1 MEDLEKKIEY
11 QFIPAPLNLFYVCDV
26 YTYSLLLALIQK
38 ESYWKLKDKLSSDG
52 YFFMSIEEISD
63 TIYLFDRADIR
74 CTIEAL
80 YINDI
85 IDVRCNGLGRGAK
98 NKIAN
103 EFKINYDKIKEFD
116 EMSIFD
122 IKEFNVRIEKLK
134 RGTKVTYDTTC
145 SEEPCKRAR
154 KKVNTKSV
162 QDSTQDSTQVSTQDS
177 TQVSTQDST
186 QVSTQDSTQDSTQI
200 ASNVATT
207 TIYNK
212 DNLNK
217 KEKIENLNKID
228 NIDSN
233 ISNIVEIEKTVE
245 TDDILQKMFPEM
257 IDNTSN
263 GTADANTSF
272 NNDNIEN
279 KADIPTLNEK
289 ETDSSTDRQSFNEEP
304 KNDTNVDVLN
314 EVADANTSFNRNV
327 FEDIE
332 TEDKIEMNE
341 TVDMLFNDTSTD
353 SNIPN
358 GTADA
363 ITSNK
368 APVSTENEKT
378 TDTSIDSKSF
388 NREQINNTD
397 VDTSTDDNLL
407 DTIFADETIEDSD
420 SNSSTYKTEN
430 DMMRDEDK
438 KAINEYKI
446 AKKLLTNDER
456 SAILKLIFDNLK
468 TIPKEDANKVLTEY
482 KFSKK
487 EIDYV
492 NECYANQYSYAS

>member
-1 MEDLEKKIEY
+1 MEELEKKIEY
-11 QFIPAPLNLFYVCDV
+11 QFIPAPLNLFYICDI
-26 YTYSLLLALIQK
+26 YTYSLLLTLIQK
-38 ESYWKLKDKLSSDG
+38 ESYWKLKDKLSDG
-52 YFFMSIEEISD
+52 FFYMSIEEIGD
-63 TIYLFDRADIR
+63 IILLDNRNDIR

-80 YINDI
+80 YINGI
-85 IDVRCNGLGRGAK
+85 IDVKCKGIGRGSK

-122 IKEFNVRIEKLK
+122 IKEFDVRIEKLK
-134 RGTKVTYDTTC
+134 RGSKVTYDKKQDLKDD
-145 SEEPCKRAR
+145 EPCE
-154 KKVNTKSV
+154 KVNTKHSIQDSV
-162 QDSTQDSTQVSTQDS
+162 QDSVQIVSKV
-177 TQVSTQDST
+177 VSK
-186 QVSTQDSTQDSTQI
+186 V
-200 ASNVATT
+200 VPT
-207 TIYNK
+207 TIYNIEE
-212 DNLNK
+212 

-279 KADIPTLNEK
+279 KADISTLNEK

-378 TDTSIDSKSF
+378 TDTPIDSKSF

>member
-1 MEDLEKKIEY
+1 MEELEKKIEY

-63 TIYLFDRADIR
+63 IIYLFDRGDIR

-80 YINDI
+80 YINGI
-85 IDVRCNGLGRGAK
+85 IDVKCNGIGRGSK

-162 QDSTQDSTQVSTQDS
+162 QDSTQQSTQQSTQDS
-177 TQVSTQDST
+177 TQV
-186 QVSTQDSTQDSTQI
+186 STQI

-207 TIYNK
+207 TIYNIEE
-212 DNLNK
+212 

-245 TDDILQKMFPEM
+245 TDDKIEM

-289 ETDSSTDRQSFNEEP
+289 EIDSSTDRQSFNEEP

-314 EVADANTSFNRNV
+314 EVADANISFNRNV

-368 APVSTENEKT
+368 APVSTKNEKT
-378 TDTSIDSKSF
+378 T
-388 NREQINNTD
+388 
-397 VDTSTDDNLL
+397 DTSTDDNLL
-407 DTIFADETIEDSD
+407 DTIFADETIEDND

>member
-1 MEDLEKKIEY
+1 MEELEKKIEY

-63 TIYLFDRADIR
+63 IIYLFDRGDIR

-80 YINDI
+80 YINGI
-85 IDVRCNGLGRGAK
+85 IDVKCNGIGRGSK

-162 QDSTQDSTQVSTQDS
+162 QDSTQQSTQQSTQDS
-177 TQVSTQDST
+177 TQV
-186 QVSTQDSTQDSTQI
+186 STQI

-207 TIYNK
+207 TIYNIEE
-212 DNLNK
+212 

-245 TDDILQKMFPEM
+245 TDDKIEM
-257 IDNTSN
+257 IDNTS
-263 GTADANTSF
+263 
-272 NNDNIEN
+272 
-279 KADIPTLNEK
+279 
-289 ETDSSTDRQSFNEEP
+289 
-304 KNDTNVDVLN
+304 
-314 EVADANTSFNRNV
+314 
-327 FEDIE
+327 
-332 TEDKIEMNE
+332 
-341 TVDMLFNDTSTD
+341 
-353 SNIPN
+353 N

-368 APVSTENEKT
+368 APVSTKNEKT
-378 TDTSIDSKSF
+378 T
-388 NREQINNTD
+388 
-397 VDTSTDDNLL
+397 DTSTDDNLL
-407 DTIFADETIEDSD
+407 DTIFADETIEDND

>member
-154 KKVNTKSV
+154 KKVNTK
-162 QDSTQDSTQVSTQDS
+162 STQVSTQDS

>member
-1 MEDLEKKIEY
+1 MEELEKKIEY

-63 TIYLFDRADIR
+63 IIYLFDRGDIR

-80 YINDI
+80 YINGI
-85 IDVRCNGLGRGAK
+85 IDVKCNGIGRGSK

-162 QDSTQDSTQVSTQDS
+162 QDSTQQSTQQSTQDS
-177 TQVSTQDST
+177 TQV
-186 QVSTQDSTQDSTQI
+186 STQI

-207 TIYNK
+207 TIYNIEE
-212 DNLNK
+212 

-245 TDDILQKMFPEM
+245 TDDKIEM

-358 GTADA
+358 GTADANTSIDNVKIDCSIDDNITADA

>member
-1 MEDLEKKIEY
+1 MEELEKKIEY

-63 TIYLFDRADIR
+63 IIYLFDRGDIR

-85 IDVRCNGLGRGAK
+85 IDVRCKGIGRGSK

-116 EMSIFD
+116 EMSIYD

-145 SEEPCKRAR
+145 SEEPCKRAC

-162 QDSTQDSTQVSTQDS
+162 QDSTQQSTQVSTQ
-177 TQVSTQDST
+177 V
-186 QVSTQDSTQDSTQI
+186 STQI

-207 TIYNK
+207 TIYNIEE
-212 DNLNK
+212 

-245 TDDILQKMFPEM
+245 TDDILQKMFPEI
-257 IDNTSN
+257 ID
-263 GTADANTSF
+263 
-272 NNDNIEN
+272 
-279 KADIPTLNEK
+279 
-289 ETDSSTDRQSFNEEP
+289 
-304 KNDTNVDVLN
+304 
-314 EVADANTSFNRNV
+314 
-327 FEDIE
+327 
-332 TEDKIEMNE
+332 
-341 TVDMLFNDTSTD
+341 
-353 SNIPN
+353 NIPN

>member
-1 MEDLEKKIEY
+1 MEELEKKIEY

-63 TIYLFDRADIR
+63 IIYLFDRGDIR

-80 YINDI
+80 YINGI
-85 IDVRCNGLGRGAK
+85 IDVKCNGIGRGSK

-162 QDSTQDSTQVSTQDS
+162 QQSTQVSTQQS
-177 TQVSTQDST
+177 TQV
-186 QVSTQDSTQDSTQI
+186 STQI

-207 TIYNK
+207 TIYNIEE
-212 DNLNK
+212 

-314 EVADANTSFNRNV
+314 EVADANTS
-327 FEDIE
+327 
-332 TEDKIEMNE
+332 
-341 TVDMLFNDTSTD
+341 
-353 SNIPN
+353 
-358 GTADA
+358 
-363 ITSNK
+363 NK
-368 APVSTENEKT
+368 APASTENEKT

>member
-1 MEDLEKKIEY
+1 MKEEKQIEY
-11 QFIPAPLNLFYVCDV
+11 QFIPAPLNLFYICDI
-26 YTYSLLLALIQK
+26 YTYSLLLTLIQK
-38 ESYWKLKDKLSSDG
+38 ESYWKLKDKLSDG
-52 YFFMSIEEISD
+52 FFYMSIEEIGD
-63 TIYLFDRADIR
+63 IILLDNRNDIR

-80 YINDI
+80 YTNGI
-85 IDVRCNGLGRGAK
+85 IDVRCKGIGRGSK

-122 IKEFNVRIEKLK
+122 IKEFDVRIEKLK
-134 RGTKVTYDTTC
+134 RGSKVTYDKKQDLKDD
-145 SEEPCKRAR
+145 EPC
-154 KKVNTKSV
+154 KKVNTKHSIQDSIQDSV
-162 QDSTQDSTQVSTQDS
+162 QIVSKV
-177 TQVSTQDST
+177 VSK
-186 QVSTQDSTQDSTQI
+186 V
-200 ASNVATT
+200 VPT
-207 TIYNK
+207 TIYNIEE
-212 DNLNK
+212 

-257 IDNTSN
+257 IDNIPN

-279 KADIPTLNEK
+279 KADIPTLNKK
-289 ETDSSTDRQSFNEEP
+289 ETDSSTDRQSSNEEP
-304 KNDTNVDVLN
+304 KNDTNVDVSN
-314 EVADANTSFNRNV
+314 EVADAKTSFNRNV

-358 GTADA
+358 GTTDA

-378 TDTSIDSKSF
+378 TDTSIDNKSF

-397 VDTSTDDNLL
+397 VDTSTDDSLF

-492 NECYANQYSYAS
+492 NECYTNQYSYAS